1 MTIHIAPSATLV
13 APMTINFVSVRYSM
27 TTPRLIHKEC
37 YKKINGVTECAD
49 TAHPHHPNNVDTVRV
64 TVKDQLREVRA
75 EVEGLRLAN
84 IGLSKRNRELNKDMK
99 DVLRHWHDHTK
110 SGCPVYRSSW
120 VATLCR
126 FILRHT

>member
-37 YKKINGVTECAD
+37 YKELNGVTACTNHPKLQAD
-49 TAHPHHPNNVDTVRV
+49 VDS
-64 TVKDQLREVRA
+64 
-75 EVEGLRLAN
+75 LRLAN
-84 IGLSKRNRELNKDMK
+84 IHLAERNKELNNDIERAW
-99 DVLRHWHDHTK
+99 DYYHNHYDE
-110 SGCPVYRSSW
+110 CPTSRDNL